1 MTNSDEL
8 RAING
13 IFQQLLL
20 NMDEQTDP
28 IEGFFEAF
36 KQVLA
41 IKAQRDAE
49 EVEKLQLELDT
60 LRKSLDGYTSPDYGM
75 LPVPAVI
82 YERVIEI
89 AQARSVSPG
98 VLMTSPR
105 VTEHLLQLIE
115 RELI

>member
-1 MTNSDEL
+1 
-8 RAING
+8 
-13 IFQQLLL
+13 
-20 NMDEQTDP
+20 MDEQTDP

-41 IKAQRDAE
+41 IKTQRDAE
-49 EVEKLQLELDT
+49 KIEKLQLELDT
-60 LRKSLDGYTSPDYGM
+60 LKTSLDGYVSPDYGM
-75 LPVPAVI
+75 LPVPAAV
-82 YERVIEI
+82 YENVIEL

-98 VLMTSPR
+98 VLMTSPK